1 MKRQRYLDAQWKMFI
16 INAPKRS
23 RLLKKTKRKVNWM
36 KLSNKELK
44 DWIIKAQAG
53 DNKAMTD
60 ILELYMPLINKH
72 SFVNG
77 KLDEDLRQNILLEI
91 VKSIKKFVP

>member
-1 MKRQRYLDAQWKMFI
+1 MK
-16 INAPKRS
+16 
-23 RLLKKTKRKVNWM
+23 V
-36 KLSNKELK
+36 SNKELK
-44 DWIIKAQAG
+44 DLIVKAQAG
-53 DNKAMTD
+53 DNEAMTD

-91 VKSIKKFVP
+91 VKSIKKFVL

>member
-1 MKRQRYLDAQWKMFI
+1 
-16 INAPKRS
+16 
-23 RLLKKTKRKVNWM
+23 M

>member
-1 MKRQRYLDAQWKMFI
+1 
-16 INAPKRS
+16 
-23 RLLKKTKRKVNWM
+23 M
-36 KLSNKELK
+36 KLSNNEFREILVR
-44 DWIIKAQAG
+44 AQAG
-53 DNKAMTD
+53 DNEAMTD

-77 KLDEDLRQNILLEI
+77 KLDEDLRQNILLQI